1 VVFYDAYN
9 DIFEEIK
16 DTLVSLKP
24 AIKQVLMG
32 ESGNKWN
39 LQKLPCAIIN
49 PGNAPFNPSDTAG
62 WASVDSFAVEIN
74 GSVLLLVRNSEPD
87 DWFLQIIKPLSDIVD
102 AIFADRTL
110 GNNADDCVITLFAP
124 GEANVRNALYYGGI
138 VGFKATIDY
147 TP

>member
-1 VVFYDAYN
+1 
-9 DIFEEIK
+9 
-16 DTLVSLKP
+16 
-24 AIKQVLMG
+24 
-32 ESGNKWN
+32 
-39 LQKLPCAIIN
+39 
-49 PGNAPFNPSDTAG
+49 
-62 WASVDSFAVEIN
+62 
-74 GSVLLLVRNSEPD
+74 VRNSEPD